1 MADTAH
7 DRTEIT
13 VASIE
18 AKLAAGSPVE
28 ASDVAWL
35 LHALKVATATTTTA
49 GTTAAGTSDPA
60 PDDVT
65 TTPTREQLIAE
76 FKLGPNPSE
85 DMLAYLAGYVVD
97 READAAA
104 EAADEA

>member
-1 MADTAH
+1 MADTAAH
-7 DRTEIT
+7 GPAVIT

-18 AKLAAGSPVE
+18 AKLAAGAPVE

-35 LHALKVATATTTTA
+35 LQALKVATAATTSTA
-49 GTTAAGTSDPA
+49 TAATTGA
-60 PDDVT
+60 EQET
-65 TTPTREQLIAE
+65 TTPAPTRDQLVAE

-85 DMLAYLAGYVVD
+85 DMLAYLASYVVD

>member
-18 AKLAAGSPVE
+18 AKLAAGTPVE

-35 LHALKVATATTTTA
+35 LHALKVATAATST
-49 GTTAAGTSDPA
+49 AGTSDPA

-65 TTPTREQLIAE
+65 SAPTREQLIAE
-76 FKLGPNPSE
+76 FKLGPDPSE
-85 DMLAYLAGYVVD
+85 DMLAYLADYVVD